1 MLVSL
6 VILSLR
12 LSGLPLAAAAGAR
25 LSGFGQQPTLRRTQR
40 PITKHTAHF
49 HLHERYRLQRI
60 KYSHKITLQKN
71 LASEYYDL
79 NDPFIDDS
87 ELAVD
92 ERTYFAQTKQQGFYV
107 SSGEVA
113 LLKDKTP
120 KKPKSKRPI
129 LPPLEPIAGPSN
141 FPHAHAHSHNVHT
154 QLAGPAKKDKDKEK
168 EKKDAGPAVVDG
180 VPKEMIITLLSDAD
194 EEKGGKRKSVGAAE
208 ANGNGKKKRKVVE
221 IQPFH
226 PELEI
231 AIKELKDAA
240 AKESW
245 ETKGK
250 FPPAIKPIL
259 AKVALKAIRLNEY
272 DDNFFNLMPQIFPY
286 NRFTMSK
293 LIKRTVFNDHTA
305 LLTQRQ
311 DELLVELKNM
321 ADEGFE
327 RAREDWEKNVAVWE
341 RKQEKTKPDGGEAS
355 LEGTP
360 AAPDDAGPMDVDGD
374 GAAHESGT
382 GSATGKDG
390 KDGKEAHA
398 PTRKYRMTEA
408 MKGVI
413 WNLVCLSN
421 ECCRIEN
428 EKNSLEGSTTQVS
441 EQGLRKVLYQ
451 KIVAAFPDGWM
462 SSGQISRE
470 VSVMKK
476 KFEKE
481 MDLDS

>member
-1 MLVSL
+1 MLASL

-12 LSGLPLAAAAGAR
+12 LHGLPLAAAAGAR
-25 LSGFGQQPTLRRTQR
+25 RAQ
-40 PITKHTAHF
+40 F
-49 HLHERYRLQRI
+49 HLHESYRHLA
-60 KYSHKITLQKN
+60 QKN

-154 QLAGPAKKDKDKEK
+154 QLAGPAKKDKDKDKEK
-168 EKKDAGPAVVDG
+168 EKKDAAPAVVDG

-240 AKESW
+240 SKESW

-341 RKQEKTKPDGGEAS
+341 RKQEKTKTDGGEAS